1 MRRLTRTLTG
11 LIIGSLAA
19 TSVAL
24 APSALATPSALS
36 ALENVE
42 ATSNLFVVDA
52 QRIEV
57 IPGEGAIAK
66 VVVTRPRAT
75 RFTDR
80 PARDAAP
87 IGVRGLLR
95 EFGWTPATKRL
106 KASTPNASISIAGE
120 RSQIVDIK
128 RARFTDGVLVLRVK
142 GLTGPLTSGKG
153 AGSLFIDN
161 APTYPQYQTMDI
173 QNMSSEAEDAPPF
186 TTAVVTLTSATT
198 ARIVLDMSPFAG
210 ADRTFEITLG
220 TETSA
225 SWPVD
230 DYSFEVSIT
239 SDVTTDSAQVSLSF
253 YGNLGEE
260 PLLGRGSVFFI
271 L

>member
-1 MRRLTRTLTG
+1 MTG
-11 LIIGSLAA
+11 LIIGSLAI
-19 TSVAL
+19 TSVAV
-24 APSALATPSALS
+24 APSALS

-42 ATSNLFVVDA
+42 DTSNLFVVDA

-106 KASTPNASISIAGE
+106 KASTPNASISIAGV

-128 RARFTDGVLVLRVK
+128 RARISDGVLVLRVK
-142 GLTGPLTSGKG
+142 GLTGPLSAGNG

-161 APTYPQYQTMDI
+161 APTYPQYQTLEI
-173 QNMSSEAEDAPPF
+173 QNMSSEAENPPPI
-186 TTAVVTLTSATT
+186 TTAAVTLTSATT
-198 ARIVLDMSPFAG
+198 ARIVLDMSAFGGAY

-220 TETSA
+220 TSSSQTWTVGDA
-225 SWPVD
+225 A
-230 DYSFEVSIT
+230 FEVYFDT
-239 SDVTTDSAQVSLSF
+239 DVTTNSVLVFLSLIVSF
-253 YGNLGEE
+253 GGE
-260 PLLGRGSVFFI
+260 PLQGQGSVFFT

>member
-11 LIIGSLAA
+11 LIIGSLAVA
-19 TSVAL
+19 SVAV
-24 APSALATPSALS
+24 APSALS

-198 ARIVLDMSPFAG
+198 ARIVLDMSPFGGAY

>member
-1 MRRLTRTLTG
+1 MIG
-11 LIIGSLAA
+11 LIIGALTV
-19 TSVAL
+19 TSVAV
-24 APSALATPSALS
+24 APSALANE
-36 ALENVE
+36 EN
-42 ATSNLFVVDA
+42 TSNLFVVDA

-87 IGVRGLLR
+87 IGVRALLR

-128 RARFTDGVLVLRVK
+128 RARISDGVLVLRVK
-142 GLTGPLTSGKG
+142 GLTGPLASGKG

-161 APTYPQYQTMDI
+161 APTYPQYQTLEI
-173 QNMSSEAEDAPPF
+173 QNMSSEAENAPPI
-186 TTAVVTLTSATT
+186 TTAAVTLTSATT
-198 ARIVLDMSPFAG
+198 ARIVLDMSAFGGAY

-220 TETSA
+220 TSSTETWTVEDA
-225 SWPVD
+225 A
-230 DYSFEVSIT
+230 FEVFFDT
-239 SDVTTDSAQVSLSF
+239 DVTANSALVSLSLIVSF
-253 YGNLGEE
+253 GGE
-260 PLLGRGSVFFI
+260 PLQGQGSVFFM

>member
-1 MRRLTRTLTG
+1 MTG
-11 LIIGSLAA
+11 LIIGSLAI
-19 TSVAL
+19 TSVAV
-24 APSALATPSALS
+24 APSALS

-42 ATSNLFVVDA
+42 DTSNLFVVDA

-128 RARFTDGVLVLRVK
+128 RARISDGVLVLRVK

-161 APTYPQYQTMDI
+161 APTYPQYQTLDI
-173 QNMSSEAEDAPPF
+173 QNMSTDVEDAPPI

-198 ARIVLDMSPFAG
+198 ARIVLDMSPFGGAY

-220 TETSA
+220 TSSTETWTVEDA
-225 SWPVD
+225 
-230 DYSFEVSIT
+230 SFEVFFD
-239 SDVTTDSAQVSLSF
+239 SDVTTNSALVTMNF
-253 YGNLGEE
+253 NANLGFE
-260 PLLGRGSVFFI
+260 PVLGQGSVFFT

>member
-1 MRRLTRTLTG
+1 MRRFTRTVTG
-11 LIIGSLAA
+11 LIIGVLTA
-19 TSVAL
+19 TSVAM
-24 APSALATPSALS
+24 APSALAN
-36 ALENVE
+36 EE
-42 ATSNLFVVDA
+42 DTSNLFVVDA

-80 PARDAAP
+80 PAREAAP
-87 IGVRGLLR
+87 IGVRALLR

-128 RARFTDGVLVLRVK
+128 RARISDGVLVLRVK
-142 GLTGPLTSGKG
+142 GLTGPLTSGQG

-161 APTYPQYQTMDI
+161 APTYPRYQTMEI
-173 QNMSSEAEDAPPF
+173 QNMSTDAEDAPPI

-198 ARIVLDMSPFAG
+198 ARIVLDMSVFDDG
-210 ADRTFEITLG
+210 DRTFDITLG
-220 TETSA
+220 TSSSEIWTVEDA
-225 SWPVD
+225 
-230 DYSFEVSIT
+230 SFEVFIDT
-239 SDVTTDSAQVSLSF
+239 DVAANSALVSLSLIVSF
-253 YGNLGEE
+253 GGE
-260 PLLGRGSVFFI
+260 PLQGQGSVFFM

>member
-1 MRRLTRTLTG
+1 MTG

-24 APSALATPSALS
+24 APSALATSSELAN
-36 ALENVE
+36 AED
-42 ATSNLFVVDA
+42 TSNLFVVDA

-57 IPGEGAIAK
+57 IPGDGAIAK

-173 QNMSSEAEDAPPF
+173 QNMSTDVEDAPPI

-198 ARIVLDMSPFAG
+198 ARIVLDMSPFG
-210 ADRTFEITLG
+210 GPDRTFEITLG
-220 TETSA
+220 TSLTQTWTVEEAT
-225 SWPVD
+225 
-230 DYSFEVSIT
+230 FEVFFDT
-239 SDVTTDSAQVSLSF
+239 DVTTDSALVTLNF
-253 YGNLGEE
+253 NANLGVE
-260 PLLGRGSVFFI
+260 PVLGQGSVFFAI
-271 L
+271 